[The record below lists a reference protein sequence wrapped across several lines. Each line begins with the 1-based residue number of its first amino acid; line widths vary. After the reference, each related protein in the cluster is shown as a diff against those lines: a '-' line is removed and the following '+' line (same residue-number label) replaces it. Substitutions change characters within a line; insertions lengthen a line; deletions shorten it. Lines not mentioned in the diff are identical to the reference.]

1 MATLSILGLYNWDPA
16 VFRDLVIPTA
26 ADITSDAEKVTDPWV
41 PDKDVLIRLIC
52 MRYAEL
58 SLVYP
63 DWKDMQTMIGMW
75 SAARLPVWVALYN
88 TLLYKYNPIWNK
100 DGHYLE
106 TRNLAGSDNRTDNLA
121 HGDTTTVTNM
131 NTALTGDVTH
141 QVVGFDSDTFSNES
155 KNIPNTVESVNGS
168 TTTNGSNTGTSNH
181 ATTDTGTI
189 RRDET
194 GNIGVTMTQEMIQRQ
209 RDIVAFN
216 LYETIAEEFK
226 QEFCVMLY

>member
-26 ADITSDAEKVTDPWV
+26 ADITSDAEKVDDPWV
-41 PDKDVLIRLIC
+41 PDKDILIRLIC

-100 DGHYLE
+100 DGEIIEEGTHRELMQRGGAYAQLFETQAARYLE
-106 TRNLAGSDNRTDNLA
+106 K
-121 HGDTTTVTNM
+121 
-131 NTALTGDVTH
+131 TG
-141 QVVGFDSDTFSNES
+141 E
-155 KNIPNTVESVNGS
+155 
-168 TTTNGSNTGTSNH
+168 
-181 ATTDTGTI
+181 
-189 RRDET
+189 
-194 GNIGVTMTQEMIQRQ
+194 
-209 RDIVAFN
+209 
-216 LYETIAEEFK
+216 
-226 QEFCVMLY
+226 